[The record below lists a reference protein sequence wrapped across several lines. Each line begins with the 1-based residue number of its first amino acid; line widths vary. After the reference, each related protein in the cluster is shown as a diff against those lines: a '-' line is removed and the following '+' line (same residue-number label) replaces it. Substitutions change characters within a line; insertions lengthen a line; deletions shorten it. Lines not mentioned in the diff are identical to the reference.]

1 MKKKHDYEGIS
12 HSFRV
17 SEQNTQKLET
27 RSLLMILHI
36 TSIFVPSKYETVAV
50 LPKIWGVQ
58 TLLHYLSINKKFN
71 AKNCILILQRKRVL
85 RDPRNCI
92 WQVIPQFSSMELVQP
107 KKKTTTNFWI
117 SLICFV
123 QCFQTNYAE
132 AACYTN
138 HDLDQL
144 GLHNSTSTSSLQ
156 SNRGKYD

>member
-107 KKKTTTNFWI
+107 KKKNDNK
-117 SLICFV
+117 LLN
-123 QCFQTNYAE
+123 QL
-132 AACYTN
+132 
-138 HDLDQL
+138 DLLCSMFSDQL
-144 GLHNSTSTSSLQ
+144 RRSSMLYESWFRSARFAQFNLNFQSTIQ
-156 SNRGKYD
+156 